1 MRKALRFG
9 AAALALGCAGVQ
21 AELPVIREIVF
32 EGNDTTQ
39 PRTMLRE
46 MLVRPGDPAD
56 EALIER
62 SRQGVQN
69 LGLFREVS
77 AYQEPIDGGVRL
89 VIRVREKYYAMPSPR
104 ADYNS
109 DGQYGYGLQIRWAN
123 LWGLNHKLRGTLKY
137 KNGQEPGRGTALEL
151 SGGYY
156 APFVLDSPY
165 GLELS
170 GRYSSEPI
178 GFPAA
183 YDELTSTARLVLTR
197 SFRDRNPAGQS
208 WTGGLGMQWQEHATQ
223 GPAAPPPIG
232 HALALVL
239 DGGYGRLH
247 DNLYSETGQ
256 RFSVEAQSAGEAF
269 GSDYAYTSLAGG
281 YDGSWTL
288 AHASHQTFGVFA
300 RAGAHRG
307 GTLDGQPPFELGG
320 VDSLRGYRLQVL
332 RGTDFYYGGFE
343 LLRPLRWNWLRGMA
357 FVEAGDVS
365 GGPLAAGGP
374 YADIGIGLRARLTW
388 FVDMELSVGVAWP
401 LSDSGDGR
409 NPRFFAG
416 GYR

>member
-1 MRKALRFG
+1 MRKTLRL
-9 AAALALGCAGVQ
+9 AVAALAMGCAGAR

-46 MLVRPGDPAD
+46 MLVHPGDAAD

-77 AYQEPIDGGVRL
+77 AYEEPVDGGVRL

-137 KNGQEPGRGTALEL
+137 KNSQEPGRGTALEL
-151 SGGYY
+151 SGGYH

-178 GFPAA
+178 GPPAA

-197 SFRDRNPAGQS
+197 SFWDQNPAS
-208 WTGGLGMQWQEHATQ
+208 ERWIGGLGLQWQEQAAE
-223 GPAAPPPIG
+223 GLAAPPSMG

-239 DGGYGRLH
+239 DGGYGRLN

-256 RFSVEAQSAGEAF
+256 RISAEALSAGKVF
-269 GSDYAYTSLAGG
+269 GSDYAYTSLTAS
-281 YDGSWTL
+281 YHGSWAL
-288 AHASHQTFGVFA
+288 AHTAHQTLGVFA
-300 RAGAHRG
+300 RAGTHHG
-307 GTLDGQPPFELGG
+307 GTFNGQPPFELGG
-320 VDSLRGYRLQVL
+320 VESLRGYRLQAL

-343 LLRPLRWNWLRGMA
+343 LLRPLRWSWLRGTV

-409 NPRFFAG
+409 NPRVFAG